1 MSELVTSRYRRME
14 CGGMYSFKDDAR
26 ECCPPQVCA
35 VFVCLDCGDWHH
47 EKTEAE
53 SCCID
58 SPDERIDSPDER
70 QAQAPI
76 PSTAQLEAMGQLRLI
91 P

>member
-1 MSELVTSRYRRME
+1 
-14 CGGMYSFKDDAR
+14 MYSFENDAR
-26 ECCPPQVCA
+26 ECCPPQVCE

-53 SCCID
+53 SCCT
-58 SPDERIDSPDER
+58 DSPDER
-70 QAQAPI
+70 QAHPPI
-76 PSTAQLEAMGQLRLI
+76 PSAAQLEALGQLRLV